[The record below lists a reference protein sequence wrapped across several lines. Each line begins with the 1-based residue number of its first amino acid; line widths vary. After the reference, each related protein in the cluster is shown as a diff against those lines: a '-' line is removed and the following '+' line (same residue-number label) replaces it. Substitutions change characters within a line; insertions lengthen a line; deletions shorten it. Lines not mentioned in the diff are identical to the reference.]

1 MGLVALAVVV
11 FVVLAVAGPGKKH
24 IRHDL
29 SAWYHDVANVV
40 HTTYNPVHPTSAR
53 ATSAATGH
61 PASNLI
67 DDLSNTSWQ
76 AKDAGVGQLVII
88 GLAGPTNLN
97 KIGFLIGDTDTPQ
110 AYVTEP
116 RPHVIYVVFNG
127 TKPYAKTITLK
138 DTDSFQTFTVDALKA
153 TALSIKIESVYPS
166 DGPGKNVSIT
176 EVELYTKSH

>member
-1 MGLVALAVVV
+1 M
-11 FVVLAVAGPGKKH
+11 
-24 IRHDL
+24 
-29 SAWYHDVANVV
+29 
-40 HTTYNPVHPTSAR
+40 
-53 ATSAATGH
+53 
-61 PASNLI
+61 
-67 DDLSNTSWQ
+67 
-76 AKDAGVGQLVII
+76 
-88 GLAGPTNLN
+88 
-97 KIGFLIGDTDTPQ
+97 
-110 AYVTEP
+110 TEP